1 MSVTTGL
8 LYGTIFAVI
17 DLEDMYK
24 RIDDLVIMMT
34 CTEILIL
41 GPLGVLLG
49 AFCAAMFVILRI
61 LEIGSR
67 QNGDQ
72 DYNNEDE
79 EAESLLKS

>member
-1 MSVTTGL
+1 
-8 LYGTIFAVI
+8 
-17 DLEDMYK
+17 
-24 RIDDLVIMMT
+24 MT